1 MPVNPPELSGSRAV
15 SLRMVNGRSCLSM
28 STLEE
33 MMNRFWRTAVCVL
46 ALSTALAPALSEAK
60 RLGGGG
66 SSGMQRSLPSKSTP
80 TQNAPAQTPQQA
92 APTAPMAGAAA
103 TGAAAAGK
111 RSWMGPLAGLAA
123 GLGIAAL
130 MSHLGLG
137 EAFGNFLMVALL
149 VMAALAA
156 FAWFKRR
163 STGAGQRPALAGAS
177 AGAGTGGGFGTSAA
191 QAGGVTERSAHSVS
205 WPGAVGAGAA
215 GSAAASF
222 SQAGPAPAAAHLP
235 PDFDRPGFER
245 IARMIFIRMQAAND
259 RADLNDLREFTTP
272 EMFASIRT
280 DLQDR
285 GSSKQETD
293 VVEVHAEILDFDREA
308 QRDVVSVRYTGL
320 IREDAGAQ
328 AAPFDEVWH
337 LIQPSD
343 RSRNWAIAGI
353 QQAS

>member
-1 MPVNPPELSGSRAV
+1 
-15 SLRMVNGRSCLSM
+15 
-28 STLEE
+28 
-33 MMNRFWRTAVCVL
+33 MNRFWRTAVCVL

-66 SSGMQRSLPSKSTP
+66 SSGLQRSLPSKSTP
-80 TQNAPAQTPQQA
+80 AQNAPAQTPQQA

-103 TGAAAAGK
+103 TGAAAAAGK

-130 MSHLGLG
+130 MSHFGMG
-137 EAFGNFLMVALL
+137 EAFGNMLMVALL
-149 VMAALAA
+149 VMAAFAA

-163 STGAGQRPALAGAS
+163 SAGGGQRPAMAGAS
-177 AGAGTGGGFGTSAA
+177 TGTGAGFGTPSTQTDAPV
-191 QAGGVTERSAHSVS
+191 QRSAHSVS
-205 WPGAVGAGAA
+205 WPGTVNTGAP

-222 SQAGPAPAAAHLP
+222 SPAGSVPSAASLPA
-235 PDFDRPGFER
+235 DFDRPGFER

-259 RADLNDLREFTTP
+259 RSDLNDLREFTTP
-272 EMFASIRT
+272 EMFASIRA

-285 GSSKQETD
+285 GSRAQETD
-293 VVEVHAEILDFDREA
+293 VVEVRAEIIDFDREA

-320 IREDAGAQ
+320 IREEAGAQ

-337 LIQPSD
+337 LVQPSD

>member
-1 MPVNPPELSGSRAV
+1 
-15 SLRMVNGRSCLSM
+15 
-28 STLEE
+28 
-33 MMNRFWRTAVCVL
+33 MNHFWRTAVCVL

-60 RLGGGG
+60 RLGGGS
-66 SSGMQRSLPSKSTP
+66 SSGMQRSAPSNGTP
-80 TQNAPAQTPQQA
+80 AQNTPAQTPQAPQQGATA
-92 APTAPMAGAAA
+92 AAPMAGAAA
-103 TGAAAAGK
+103 TGAAAAAGK
-111 RSWMGPLAGLAA
+111 RSWMGPIAGLAA

-137 EAFGNFLMVALL
+137 EAFGNFLMIALL

-163 STGAGQRPALAGAS
+163 SNGAGQRPALAGAA
-177 AGAGTGGGFGTSAA
+177 AGAGGGFGTSAPQQDNA
-191 QAGGVTERSAHSVS
+191 MQRSAHSVS
-205 WPGAVGAGAA
+205 WPGANSVGTS

-222 SQAGPAPAAAHLP
+222 GQAGSAPAAASLP
-235 PDFDRPGFER
+235 ADFDRAGFER

-272 EMFASIRT
+272 EMFASIRA

-285 GSSKQETD
+285 GGQPQETD
-293 VVEVHAEILDFDREA
+293 VVEVRAEILDFDREA

-320 IREDAGAQ
+320 IREEAGAQ

-353 QQAS
+353 QQAG

>member
-1 MPVNPPELSGSRAV
+1 
-15 SLRMVNGRSCLSM
+15 M

-66 SSGMQRSLPSKSTP
+66 SSGMQRSLPARSTP
-80 TQNAPAQTPQQA
+80 MQNAPAPAPQQA

-103 TGAAAAGK
+103 TGAAAAAGK

-130 MSHLGLG
+130 MSHLGMG
-137 EAFGNFLMVALL
+137 EAFGNFLMLALL

-163 STGAGQRPALAGAS
+163 SAGNGQRPAM
-177 AGAGTGGGFGTSAA
+177 AGAGAGFGTA
-191 QAGGVTERSAHSVS
+191 QADTPVQRSAHSVS
-205 WPGAVGAGAA
+205 WPGAGAP

-222 SQAGPAPAAAHLP
+222 SPAGSAPAAGLP
-235 PDFDRPGFER
+235 ADFDRPGFER

-259 RADLNDLREFTTP
+259 RADLNDLREFTTA

-285 GSSKQETD
+285 GSRPQETD
-293 VVEVHAEILDFDREA
+293 VVEVRAEIIDFDREA

-320 IREDAGAQ
+320 IREEAGAQ

-337 LIQPSD
+337 LTQPSD

-353 QQAS
+353 QQAG

>member
-1 MPVNPPELSGSRAV
+1 MPVVPLVAHFLPTQEDK
-15 SLRMVNGRSCLSM
+15 
-28 STLEE
+28 
-33 MMNRFWRTAVCVL
+33 MNRFWRTAVCVL

-66 SSGMQRSLPSKSTP
+66 SSGMQRSMPSRSTP
-80 TQNAPAQTPQQA
+80 AQNAPAQAPQQA

-103 TGAAAAGK
+103 TGVAAAKK

-130 MSHLGLG
+130 MSHFGMG
-137 EAFGNFLMVALL
+137 EAFGNILMVALL

-163 STGAGQRPALAGAS
+163 SVGGDQRPALAS
-177 AGAGTGGGFGTSAA
+177 AGASPAPLAMDSPA
-191 QAGGVTERSAHSVS
+191 QRSAHSVS
-205 WPGAVGAGAA
+205 WPG
-215 GSAAASF
+215 SAAASF
-222 SQAGPAPAAAHLP
+222 SAPDAAPAMVSLP
-235 PDFDRPGFER
+235 ADFDRPGFER
-245 IARMIFIRMQAAND
+245 IARMVFIRMQAAND
-259 RADLNDLREFTTP
+259 RSDLNDLREFTTP

-285 GSSKQETD
+285 GSRAQETD
-293 VVEVHAEILDFDREA
+293 VVEVRAEILDFVRET

-320 IREDAGAQ
+320 IREEAGKD

-337 LIQPSD
+337 LVQPSD

-353 QQAS
+353 QQTTG